1 VSIEFEEKGERKQKV
16 GCLIDV
22 AFITS

>member
-1 VSIEFEEKGERKQKV
+1 VSIEFEEKEDRKQKV